1 MAEKLL
7 MLALSPTMETGIISK
22 WNKKEGEQVASGD
35 VLCEVETDKAVM
47 EYESPGDGTL
57 LKIVMAEGDSA
68 GVGDLIGIL
77 GEEGEDISAL
87 LAEAAKDKEEK
98 PQAVDSADVDD
109 KDESATDVSA
119 SEETSEEKQEQAKSG
134 YIASSPLARKLAKQH
149 GLRLENIKGSGP
161 AGRIVKADIEK
172 AMSGTESAGEKEY
185 AAELKDEKIPL
196 SGKRKIIAQRL
207 SQSKFSAPHYY
218 LKVRVEMDDILAARK
233 KINAVAKEKISL
245 NAFIIKFAAEA
256 LKKHPVV
263 NSSWAEDSIIRHGRI
278 DIGLAVAQKDGL
290 ITPVVRD
297 CGSKGIV
304 KIEAELK
311 ELIEKARNQTLTPE
325 EYSGATFT
333 ISSLGSYGID
343 EFTAIINPPGA
354 AILAIGEIRKEPVVM
369 DDDSINVKSM
379 MKMTLSCDHRVID
392 GSVGALFLTEMRDM
406 MQEPVRVLY

>member
-392 GSVGALFLTEMRDM
+392 GSVGALFLTEMRDI